1 MSLNIFLMLC
11 ILGMDFLLYVL
22 FKWIYGD
29 KRSAIARQVA
39 ACREALKEESPR
51 PFLVTSQNTA
61 PGSEEP
67 QLSSGKRVP
76 NNKPSDP
83 HSPSSYSER
92 IA

>member
-1 MSLNIFLMLC
+1 MSLNIFLTLC
-11 ILGMDFLLYVL
+11 ILGMDFMLYVL

-61 PGSEEP
+61 PRSEET
-67 QLSSGKRVP
+67 QLSTGKRVA
-76 NNKPSDP
+76 NKRPSDP
-83 HSPSSYSER
+83 HPRSSYSER